1 VYHGP
6 ISARTL
12 VGTALVQALP
22 RDVKFHQYHGRELVD
37 GEVVIMGLE
46 VTNQSLRNERLE
58 VVQTKPSGSDA
69 VYGFNELSKYLLL
82 WDVRKVK
89 SKVSAST

>member
-1 VYHGP
+1 MMRALLLLCQ
-6 ISARTL
+6 SL

-22 RDVKFHQYHGRELVD
+22 RDAKFHQYHGRELAD

-46 VTNQSLRNERLE
+46 LTNQSLRNERLE

-69 VYGFNELSKYLLL
+69 VYGFELS
-82 WDVRKVK
+82 
-89 SKVSAST
+89 STCYFGT